1 MIRHRLRAHS
11 LLNAAGVD
19 IPPIGKVGEN
29 VFRAVRVALR
39 PTVSWRDAVFV
50 ASQFLE
56 RNHLR
61 APVEHLCHVL
71 TVVGADVKRKIA
83 NAQFCGVAAKRADL
97 PKFGMTP
104 LRDPSALQREPTM
117 HGRLHVA
124 RNGQ

>member
-1 MIRHRLRAHS
+1 MFSGPCASPYFQLFR
-11 LLNAAGVD
+11 GVT
-19 IPPIGKVGEN
+19 
-29 VFRAVRVALR
+29 RYW
-39 PTVSWRDAVFV
+39 S

-56 RNHLR
+56 RNYLR

-83 NAQFCGVAAKRADL
+83 NAQLCGVEAKRADL

-104 LRDPSALQREPTM
+104 LRDPSAVQREPTM